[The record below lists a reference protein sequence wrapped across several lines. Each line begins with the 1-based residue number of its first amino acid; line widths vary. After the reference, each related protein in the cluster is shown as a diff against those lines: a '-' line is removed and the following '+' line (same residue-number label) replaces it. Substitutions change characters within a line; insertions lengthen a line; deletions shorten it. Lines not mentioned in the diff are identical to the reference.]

1 MKEIEN
7 VISVFDGFSCGQI
20 ALKEAEIKYKNY
32 FASEIEPSPIKLAK
46 HNFPNTIH
54 IGDIRNISYKDGILK
69 TDFGEYNIGKV
80 GLFIGGSPCQNLSFI
95 GNKKGMSTKEGIEIT
110 DLSQYLKLKAEGF
123 EFQGQSYLFWE
134 YIRLKQ
140 EIQPTN
146 FLLENVKM
154 SKKWKDVFTKIV
166 GTEPVLINSSL
177 VTFASRP
184 RYYWTDLVNDNF
196 EIKDKGLLL
205 KDNIDVTLPFREV
218 IPTFYQ
224 KWGDKNRIDKGV
236 NWVGN
241 KKLNCLTTKLCHTNQ
256 YLFNK
261 DYSKMR
267 LLSIDEARRAQTVPD
282 WYDYSVISKTDFEK
296 CLGNGWTVDVIKE
309 FFKHLKT

>member
-1 MKEIEN
+1 MKKVEN
-7 VISVFDGFSCGQI
+7 VVSVFDGFSCGQI
-20 ALKEAEIKYKNY
+20 ALKEAGIEYKNY
-32 FASEIEPSPIKLAK
+32 FASEIEYSPIKLAK

-69 TDFGEYNIGKV
+69 TDFGEYNVGKV

-95 GNKKGMSTKEGIEIT
+95 GNKKGMSTKEGVEIT
-110 DLSQYLKLKAEGF
+110 ELSQYLKLKEERF

-166 GTEPVLINSSL
+166 GTEPLLINSSL

-184 RYYWTDLVNDNF
+184 RYYWTDLVNKEF
-196 EIKDKGLLL
+196 YIEDKNILL
-205 KDNIDVTLPFREV
+205 KDNILL
-218 IPTFYQ
+218 IYTF
-224 KWGDKNRIDKGV
+224 
-236 NWVGN
+236 
-241 KKLNCLTTKLCHTNQ
+241 KK
-256 YLFNK
+256 YL
-261 DYSKMR
+261 
-267 LLSIDEARRAQTVPD
+267 
-282 WYDYSVISKTDFEK
+282 
-296 CLGNGWTVDVIKE
+296 
-309 FFKHLKT
+309 